1 MNRPP
6 IEIAPIALLKKRWLT
21 HVVFWSV
28 VLTVILIGTVN
39 EKWDKKLIIVT
50 TSEILSYVFF
60 SYVLLFFGI
69 NRLLYRSKIL
79 LFLIF
84 IIVLSLFFSFYTF
97 QILLYQYKEEI
108 GDLVTNFLVN
118 VPIYTL
124 FSFMITSIKI
134 GKDYLLMNH
143 EYEENLKN
151 QLRQELVFLKEQL
164 SPHFLLNTMNNLYGL
179 AVAKSDQL
187 PGLMLR
193 LSDLLRYSLY
203 DTKTDR
209 VALKDEINYL
219 KDYIELQKIRL
230 NANTQLEVQFPQTV
244 EVNYSIAPLILV
256 VFVENTFK
264 HLNQGKKSSQKYI
277 KIRLDIED
285 HCMVFSTENTYNESF
300 LPISNDM
307 KTNDGIGLKNT
318 LRRIELLYGKDS
330 LPIIDADGDVY
341 RVKFKILL
349 HDGNY

>member
-1 MNRPP
+1 
-6 IEIAPIALLKKRWLT
+6 
-21 HVVFWSV
+21 
-28 VLTVILIGTVN
+28 
-39 EKWDKKLIIVT
+39 
-50 TSEILSYVFF
+50 
-60 SYVLLFFGI
+60 
-69 NRLLYRSKIL
+69 
-79 LFLIF
+79 
-84 IIVLSLFFSFYTF
+84 
-97 QILLYQYKEEI
+97 
-108 GDLVTNFLVN
+108 
-118 VPIYTL
+118 
-124 FSFMITSIKI
+124 
-134 GKDYLLMNH
+134 
-143 EYEENLKN
+143 
-151 QLRQELVFLKEQL
+151 
-164 SPHFLLNTMNNLYGL
+164 LNTMNNLYGL

-230 NANTQLEVQFPQTV
+230 NANTQLEVQFPQSV
-244 EVNYSIAPLILV
+244 EANYFIAPLILV

-285 HCMVFSTENTYNESF
+285 HCLVFRTENTYNESF

-307 KTNDGIGLKNT
+307 KSNDGIGLKNT